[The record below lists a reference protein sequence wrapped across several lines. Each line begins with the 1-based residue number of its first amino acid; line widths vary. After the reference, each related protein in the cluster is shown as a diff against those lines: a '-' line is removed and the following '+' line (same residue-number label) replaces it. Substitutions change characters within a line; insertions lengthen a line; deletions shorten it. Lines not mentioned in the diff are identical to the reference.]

1 MKKSCKKFKY
11 SLVEM
16 IAVIAIIGI
25 LLAVAVPGFL
35 KGMRGDVVTRAG
47 RTLSSALLKAR
58 AEAIINRKNVYLI
71 FYPQDDS
78 LNRQYIGIKIGDDPN
93 AEWYELP
100 QEVRIAYAADGGR
113 PTGNSLPA
121 TNPWGSFSNNA
132 SSWIKWKNGKFFNA
146 NQCRYIT
153 FSQEGRVIPN
163 NNFYFIITDKE
174 NNDWSNDNDGKNDT
188 AAELELN
195 RFTGDVKWL

>member
-1 MKKSCKKFKY
+1 MKKSYKKFKY

-16 IAVIAIIGI
+16 LAVIAIIGI
-25 LLAVAVPGFL
+25 LLAVTVPGFL
-35 KGMRGDVVTRAG
+35 KGMRGDVVVRAG

-71 FYPQDDS
+71 FYPHDDS
-78 LNRQYIGIKIGDDPN
+78 SNRQYIGIKVGDNPN

-100 QEVRIAYAADGGR
+100 QEARIAYAASGSR
-113 PTGNSLPA
+113 PTGLPNA
-121 TNPWGSFSNNA
+121 NPWNDFSNNA
-132 SSWIKWKNGKFFNA
+132 TSWIKWKNGNFFNA

-153 FSQEGRVIPN
+153 FSQDGKVIPN
-163 NNFYFIITDKE
+163 DNFYFIITDRE
-174 NNDWSNDNDGKNDT
+174 NNDWSYANDGKNDT